1 MTMTTLTNGES
12 AYVRQLMQASLR
24 SLNRRLDQTAM
35 HSQRTRGQVPV
46 SHAEVFYT
54 KIWKINRKALSLQT
68 ERIKDTIME
77 NSFTD
82 KIEWT
87 LIFAMEFGRHFGLTL
102 KQAFNYLNR
111 FGAIK
116 FVDDHYDYCH
126 TQSFQSMV
134 SDMAEYCHRKG
145 GALV

>member
-1 MTMTTLTNGES
+1 M
-12 AYVRQLMQASLR
+12 
-24 SLNRRLDQTAM
+24 
-35 HSQRTRGQVPV
+35 
-46 SHAEVFYT
+46 
-54 KIWKINRKALSLQT
+54 QT

-134 SDMAEYCHRKG
+134 RDMAEYCHRKG

>member
-1 MTMTTLTNGES
+1 M
-12 AYVRQLMQASLR
+12 AY
-24 SLNRRLDQTAM
+24 
-35 HSQRTRGQVPV
+35 
-46 SHAEVFYT
+46 
-54 KIWKINRKALSLQT
+54 
-68 ERIKDTIME
+68 
-77 NSFTD
+77 SFTD

-87 LIFAMEFGRHFGLTL
+87 IIFATEFGRRFGLTL
-102 KQAFNYLNR
+102 KQAFNYLSR

-116 FVDDHYDYCH
+116 FVDEHYDYCH